1 MKSLLSRRQFVQT
14 GGAVL
19 AAGAVPAK
27 AQQGNAGGQP
37 ARFRFGLNAGTL
49 RGYKLGL
56 AGQIEVAAKAG
67 YEGIETWLED
77 IDRFVAGGGS
87 LKDLNRRCRDL
98 GLTVYSAIGFSQWI
112 VDDEAARAKGLEQL
126 KSDMSRVAEL
136 GGSRI
141 AAPPAGATGPGSILD
156 HARMAER
163 YRTILELGRELGV
176 VPQLEIWGMSA
187 NLGNL
192 ADALA
197 VAARTGHP
205 DACVLADVFHL
216 YRGGSA
222 PASLHLLARSA
233 AHVFHMN
240 DYPAVPDRAKI
251 TDAQRIWPGDGVA
264 PLKEMLGYL
273 VANDCRLFLSL
284 ELFNSGYWKLPVAE
298 CALVGLTKMKAAVA
312 KSVPGY
318 SFTNFRSD
326 SLWTRA

>member
-1 MKSLLSRRQFVQT
+1 MKSHFSRRQFVLA

-19 AAGAVPAK
+19 AAAAVPAMT
-27 AQQGNAGGQP
+27 QQRSAGGKP
-37 ARFRFGLNAGTL
+37 ARFRFGLNTGTL
-49 RGYKLGL
+49 RGYKLAL
-56 AGQIEVAAKAG
+56 PEQIEAAARAG
-67 YEGIETWLED
+67 YDGIEPWVDD
-77 IDRFVAGGGS
+77 IDKFVDGGGS
-87 LKDLNRRCRDL
+87 LADLKRRCRDL
-98 GLTVYSAIGFSQWI
+98 GLEVYSAIGFAQWI
-112 VDDEAARAKGLEQL
+112 VDDDAARARGLEQL
-126 KSDMSRVAEL
+126 RRDMSRVSEL

-141 AAPPAGATGPGSILD
+141 AAPPAGATGPGAILD

-197 VAARTGHP
+197 VAARAGHP
-205 DACVLADVFHL
+205 DACILADVFHL
-216 YRGGSA
+216 YKGGSA

-240 DYPAVPDRAKI
+240 DYPAVPDRAKV

-264 PLKEMLGYL
+264 PMAEILGYL

-284 ELFNSGYWKLPVAE
+284 ELFNSEYWKLPVAD
-298 CALVGLTKMKAAVA
+298 CARVGLEKMKIVVAAA
-312 KSVPGY
+312 GY
-318 SFTNFRSD
+318 G
-326 SLWTRA
+326 

>member
-1 MKSLLSRRQFVQT
+1 MKSFLSRRQFVRA

-19 AAGAVPAK
+19 AAAAVPAK

-37 ARFRFGLNAGTL
+37 ARFRFGLNTGTL
-49 RGYKLGL
+49 RGYKLAL
-56 AGQIEVAAKAG
+56 PEQIEVAARAG
-67 YEGIETWLED
+67 YDGIEPWVDD
-77 IDRFVAGGGS
+77 IDKFVDGGGS
-87 LKDLNRRCRDL
+87 LAHLKRRCRDL
-98 GLTVYSAIGFSQWI
+98 GLEVYSAIGFAQWI
-112 VDDEAARAKGLEQL
+112 VDDDAARAKGLEQL
-126 KSDMSRVAEL
+126 KRDMSRIAEL

-141 AAPPAGATGPGSILD
+141 AAPPAGATAPGVILD
-156 HARMAER
+156 FARMAER
-163 YRTILELGRELGV
+163 YRAILELGRALGV

-197 VAARTGHP
+197 VAARAGHP
-205 DACVLADVFHL
+205 AACILADVFHL
-216 YRGGSA
+216 YKGGSA

-240 DYPAVPDRAKI
+240 DYPAVPDRAKV

-284 ELFNSGYWKLPVAE
+284 ELFNSEYWKLPVAE
-298 CALVGLTKMKAAVA
+298 CARVGLEKMKAAVSA
-312 KSVPGY
+312 AGY
-318 SFTNFRSD
+318 
-326 SLWTRA
+326 A